1 MERGIMARAM
11 SLSDA
16 KLLEDVL
23 GNLRILGEYTVEEL
37 TRLAAI
43 RKDLTERIQ
52 QAEEIDREG
61 REREATA

>member
-23 GNLRILGEYTVEEL
+23 GNLHVLGEYTVEEL
-37 TRLAAI
+37 KRIAVIRL
-43 RKDLTERIQ
+43 DLTERIRR
-52 QAEEIDREG
+52 AEEIDRTD
-61 REREATA
+61 RERKETA

>member
-11 SLSDA
+11 SLRDA

-23 GNLRILGEYTVEEL
+23 GNMHILGEYPVEDL
-37 TRLAAI
+37 MRLAAI
-43 RKDLTERIQ
+43 RRDLTARIQ

>member
-16 KLLEDVL
+16 RLLEDVL
-23 GNLRILGEYTVEEL
+23 GNLHVLGEYPVEDL

-43 RKDLTERIQ
+43 RKDLTARIQ